1 MIQPNLSIIVVNY
14 NTKDLLADCLRSVF
28 AAAARRTTWRSLLST
43 TIAQTVAARWWP
55 RSLSKSN

>member
-28 AAAARRTTWRSLLST
+28 AAAARRTT
-43 TIAQTVAARWWP
+43 
-55 RSLSKSN
+55 